1 MYPVFLPYLFDNQ
14 VAWDRTIADP
24 RWYYDMPF
32 FEFMNLYQAYRNGI
46 VPDYKP
52 TEQMITKSP
61 SESDMILSQEEID
74 DLINGIQR

>member
-32 FEFMNLYQAYRNGI
+32 YAFMDIYQEYRNGI
-46 VPDYKP
+46 IPDYKP
-52 TEQMITKSP
+52 QFTIPPAPRVVEG
-61 SESDMILSQEEID
+61 ILSQSEID
-74 DLINGIQR
+74 ALLATITK